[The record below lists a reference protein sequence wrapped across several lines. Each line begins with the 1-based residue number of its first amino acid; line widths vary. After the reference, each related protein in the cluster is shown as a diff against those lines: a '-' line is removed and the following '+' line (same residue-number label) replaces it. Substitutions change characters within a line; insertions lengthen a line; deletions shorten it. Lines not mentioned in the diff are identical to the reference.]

1 MLFLSLLLA
10 GAAPPTND
18 VVGRWKTETRGGI
31 VEIQRCGQSICGRLV
46 SSEKLRSQPDLKD
59 INNKDAAQRNR
70 PLKGLL
76 MLSGFSWND
85 GAWSDGKIYN
95 AEDGRTYGAKI
106 TSTGP
111 NEFKLRG
118 CVFVPLCK
126 TQTWTRLR

>member
-10 GAAPPTND
+10 GAALPTND

-95 AEDGRTYGAKI
+95 AEDGRTHGAKI

-111 NEFKLRG
+111 NELKLRG

>member
-59 INNKDAAQRNR
+59 INNKDAAQRSR

-85 GAWSDGKIYN
+85 GAWSGGKIYN

-111 NEFKLRG
+111 NELKLRG

>member
-10 GAAPPTND
+10 GAALPTND

-59 INNKDAAQRNR
+59 INNKDAAQRSR

-95 AEDGRTYGAKI
+95 AEDGRTYSAKI

-111 NEFKLRG
+111 NELKLRG